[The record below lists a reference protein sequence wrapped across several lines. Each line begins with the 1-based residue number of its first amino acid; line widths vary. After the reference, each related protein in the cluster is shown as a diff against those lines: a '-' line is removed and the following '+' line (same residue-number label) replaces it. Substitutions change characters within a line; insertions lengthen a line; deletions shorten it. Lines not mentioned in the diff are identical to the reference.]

1 MAISLLVRLARF
13 GPFRYSP
20 PLARPYFRSRRRFR
34 MQIWPRG
41 SAIVLGFC
49 LCVVI
54 LAAAITTGCA
64 QNKISSKSLNPF
76 AAQKKKGEA
85 IGIRTSAKTIEE
97 MKELEK
103 VAKKASPAAQEKVA
117 SELAMRIQVE
127 QDPLVRIHMV
137 TTLGA
142 YPVPRSADVLKAAL
156 NDSDA
161 DVRVACCKA
170 WGRRGGPEAVQELQ
184 RVVASDTNV
193 DVRLAAA
200 RALGQTKDKSA
211 IPALGE
217 ALADND
223 PAMQYR
229 AVEAL
234 KEVSGRDL
242 GNDVAAWREFA
253 KSGKEPAPPTIAER
267 FRGMFR

>member
-1 MAISLLVRLARF
+1 M
-13 GPFRYSP
+13 
-20 PLARPYFRSRRRFR
+20 
-34 MQIWPRG
+34 
-41 SAIVLGFC
+41 
-49 LCVVI
+49 I
-54 LAAAITTGCA
+54 LTTAVPGCA
-64 QNKISSKSLNPF
+64 QNKISTENALHPFSAKERKKS
-76 AAQKKKGEA
+76 EA
-85 IGIRTSAKTIEE
+85 VGIRTSAKQIEE

-103 VAKKASPAAQEKVA
+103 LAKKASPAAQEKVA
-117 SELAMRIQVE
+117 NELAMRIQVE

-142 YPVPRSADVLKAAL
+142 YPVARSGEVLRAAL
-156 NDSDA
+156 NDTDA
-161 DVRVACCKA
+161 NVRVACCAA
-170 WGRRGGPEAVQELQ
+170 WGRRGGAEAVQELQ
-184 RVVASDTNV
+184 RVVASDTDV

-200 RALGQTKDKSA
+200 RALGQTNDKSA

-234 KEVSGRDL
+234 KQVSGRNF
-242 GNDVAAWREFA
+242 GNDVATWREFA
-253 KSGKEPAPPTIAER
+253 KSGKEPTPPTIAER